1 VHDYATSANNRMTA
15 GKSPFDLDQQDITRG
30 QIHACRRARPK
41 VRPPIPKTTP
51 RCDTAATRCGVA
63 LVVVVC
69 SHNATRRKADRHA
82 FEVSHPD
89 TARVNRGEDEE
100 RECGFLSRCQTPL
113 CYGLAPSLCMGP
125 YRALNVPIEQPTKF
139 ELAVNLKAGVSGFQ
153 KRSWLV
159 LTRS

>member
-15 GKSPFDLDQQDITRG
+15 GKSPLDLDQQDITRG

-41 VRPPIPKTTP
+41 ERLPIPKTTP

-89 TARVNRGEDEE
+89 TGSSKSRRRRGKGAWLLVKMPGPTLL
-100 RECGFLSRCQTPL
+100 RLSAKFVHGILQGAQPNDL
-113 CYGLAPSLCMGP
+113 
-125 YRALNVPIEQPTKF
+125 PIEQPTKF
-139 ELAVNLKAGVSGFQ
+139 ELAVNLKAGVSRFQ
-153 KRSWLV
+153 KRPGSC
-159 LTRS
+159 